1 MEKLKS
7 WPPCHTKEV
16 NVFWSGSK
24 KYCIHRQSHCAE
36 RFYSKSCKLIRGK
49 LKGCQIMLSF
59 IKYWLPGKKKKNQT
73 LREREDTFVL
83 IALCFY
89 HILATLNIN
98 FLHRCNWSGKRERT
112 TRVHIGLGRNYS
124 KPKKEVISECN
135 FCLCQSGRQCN
146 IKVPLV
152 HTGAFVELGNETY
165 DCDKQ
170 S

>member
-1 MEKLKS
+1 M
-7 WPPCHTKEV
+7 
-16 NVFWSGSK
+16 
-24 KYCIHRQSHCAE
+24 
-36 RFYSKSCKLIRGK
+36 
-49 LKGCQIMLSF
+49 
-59 IKYWLPGKKKKNQT
+59 
-73 LREREDTFVL
+73 
-83 IALCFY
+83 
-89 HILATLNIN
+89 
-98 FLHRCNWSGKRERT
+98 
-112 TRVHIGLGRNYS
+112 HIGLGRNYS